1 MSKGNKNM
9 LNEYV
14 YIVFCV
20 EHYNPLGVV
29 RSLGEN
35 GINPIAIV
43 QKSSIQLTS
52 KSKFIKK
59 LHMVDSIEAG
69 YKILMEQYGDIYKN
83 GRKPF
88 LFTCD
93 DFTET
98 FLDAHYEELNDRFY
112 FFNAGQPGRIAYFM
126 NKDNINKIAI
136 KYGLSVLNSYVVNKG
151 EIPANIEYPVI
162 TKSIASTVGAWKGD
176 VHICHSEQEL
186 KAAYEVIES
195 PKLLLQKYIE
205 KKNEFCLEGFS
216 INHGN
221 DVVITI
227 ASQYNYVLTDQYSP
241 YMTCENFNRPDILQ
255 KIKKIMKEIG
265 YEGIYEIE
273 FLVDKNDDLHFLEIN
288 FRNSTWSYAS
298 TRARMPL
305 PILWSKYMIAG
316 KVGNYYKPLKDNF
329 TAMVELND
337 FAYRVKKQKM
347 SIFKWIKDLI
357 QSDCKYYLGK
367 NDLGP
372 IFAIILRKLKR

>member
-1 MSKGNKNM
+1 M
-9 LNEYV
+9 LNEYT

-35 GINPIAIV
+35 GIKPIAIV
-43 QKSSIQLTS
+43 QKGSIQLTS

-69 YKILMEQYGDIYKN
+69 YKVLIKQYGEIYKT
-83 GRKPF
+83 GHKPF

-98 FLDAHYEELNDRFY
+98 FLDEHYEELKDRFY
-112 FFNAGQPGRIAYFM
+112 FFNAGEAGRIAYFM
-126 NKDNINKIAI
+126 NKDNINKIAV
-136 KYGLSVLNSYVVNKG
+136 KYGLDVLDNYVVNKG
-151 EIPANIEYPVI
+151 EIPDKIEYPVI
-162 TKSIASTVGAWKGD
+162 TKAIASTVGAWKGD
-176 VHICHSEQEL
+176 VHICHNEEEL

-216 INHGN
+216 VNHGN
-221 DVVITI
+221 DMFITI
-227 ASQYNYVLTDQYSP
+227 VSEYNYVMKDQYSP
-241 YMTCENFNRPDILQ
+241 YMTCKNFDRPDILE
-255 KIKKIMKEIG
+255 KLKKVMQEIG

-273 FLVDKNDDLHFLEIN
+273 FLVDKNDELHFLEIN

-298 TRARMPL
+298 TRAGMPL
-305 PILWSKYMIAG
+305 PILWSKFMLKESIEDC
-316 KVGNYYKPLKDNF
+316 YKPLKDNF

-337 FAYRVKKQKM
+337 FAYRVKQQKM
-347 SIFKWIKDLI
+347 SLFKWIREFI
-357 QSDCKYYLGK
+357 HSDCKYYLGK
-367 NDLGP
+367 NDFGP
-372 IFAIILRKLKR
+372 IFAMILRKLKR

>member
-1 MSKGNKNM
+1 M
-9 LNEYV
+9 LDQYT
-14 YIVFCV
+14 YIVFGV

-35 GINPIAIV
+35 GIKPIAIV
-43 QKSSIQLTS
+43 QKNSIQLTS

-59 LHMVDSIEAG
+59 LYMVNSIEDG
-69 YKILMEQYGDIYKN
+69 YGVLIRQYGEIYKT
-83 GRKPF
+83 GYKPF

-98 FLDAHYEELNDRFY
+98 FLDAHYEELKDKFY
-112 FFNAGQPGRIAYFM
+112 FFNAGAAGRIAYYM
-126 NKDNINKIAI
+126 NKDNINKIAV
-136 KYGLSVLNSYVVNKG
+136 KHGLDVLDNYVVDKG
-151 EIPANIEYPVI
+151 EIPEKIEYPVI
-162 TKSIASTVGAWKGD
+162 TKAIASTVGAWKGD
-176 VHICHSEQEL
+176 VHICHNEEEL
-186 KAAYEVIES
+186 KEAYKVIES

-216 INHGN
+216 VNHGN
-221 DVVITI
+221 DMFITI
-227 ASQYNYVLTDQYSP
+227 ASEYNYVMKDQYSP
-241 YMTCENFNRPDILQ
+241 YMTCKNFDRPDVLE
-255 KIKKIMKEIG
+255 KLKSVMKEIG

-298 TRARMPL
+298 TRAGMPL
-305 PILWSKYMIAG
+305 PILWSKYMLEG
-316 KVGNYYKPLKDNF
+316 KIGDCYKRLKNNF

-347 SIFKWIKDLI
+347 SIFKWIKDFI
-357 QSDCKYYLGK
+357 HSDCKYYLGK
-367 NDLGP
+367 NDMGP
-372 IFAIILRKLKR
+372 IFAMVLRKVKR